1 MIQNISSLQTSSAVK
16 KKIMKIIFYLS
27 ITVLFIYSCNGNK
40 TNQQETIV
48 TNITESSVSDISI
61 KKATHFSVEFHENYK
76 LVSVINPGKG
86 SEKTFRYLLVN
97 KGTQAPDINADAIIQ
112 VPIERMVC
120 FSTTHLPL
128 LEYLG
133 KADRL
138 VGFPNTD
145 YISSDEIRKLV
156 QEGKVKDLGSDMDVN
171 VEELLVLQPDIVM
184 AYSMGDHTNQF
195 QLIQRGGIP
204 VVYNADFMENNPLGR
219 AEWIKFMALF
229 FNEEEKA
236 DSIFN
241 AIEERYKSLKS
252 LVENVEK
259 KPTVFCGILYG
270 ESWIMPGSRN
280 FGAQFFKD
288 AGAKYLWDD
297 NDEEGNIRFS
307 FEHVYEKAHDAD
319 FWIGVG
325 SYSNLR
331 EMQKTDKRYAVF
343 KAFKDRNIFNYN
355 AKMGPSGGNAY
366 FELGYLRPDMIL
378 SDLIKI
384 FHPEKLSEEPFYF
397 HQSLK

>member
-1 MIQNISSLQTSSAVK
+1 MIQNISCLQTSSAVK

-27 ITVLFIYSCNGNK
+27 IIVLFIYSCNGNK

-128 LEYLG
+128 LEYL
-133 KADRL
+133 DQQNSL

-145 YISSDEIRKLV
+145 YISSDKIRKLV
-156 QEGKVKDLGSDMDVN
+156 EEGKVKDLGSDMDVN

-195 QLIQRGGIP
+195 QLIERGGIP
-204 VVYNADFMENNPLGR
+204 VVYNADFMENDPLGR

-236 DSIFN
+236 DSVFN
-241 AIEERYKSLKS
+241 AIEERYDSLKS
-252 LVENVEK
+252 LTEDVEE

-270 ESWIMPGSRN
+270 ESWMMPGSRN

-297 NDEEGNIRFS
+297 NDEEGNIRLS

-325 SYSNLR
+325 SYSTFR
-331 EMQKTDKRYAVF
+331 EMQKTDNRYAVF
-343 KAFKDRNIFNYN
+343 KAFKEQQIFNYN
-355 AKMGPSGGNAY
+355 AKIGPSGGNAY
-366 FELGYLRPDMIL
+366 FELGYLRPDLVL

>member
-1 MIQNISSLQTSSAVK
+1 MTQ
-16 KKIMKIIFYLS
+16 KINWFQIFPVILRKIPGTIFFLGL
-27 ITVLFIYSCNGNK
+27 VLLCMNSCNGNK
-40 TNQQETIV
+40 PNQQETIV
-48 TNITESSVSDISI
+48 SNNPDSSNYQVSI
-61 KKATHFSVEFHENYK
+61 KKATHFSVEFHDNYK

-86 SEKTFRYLLVN
+86 SDKTFRYLLVN
-97 KGTQAPDINADAIIQ
+97 RGTQAPDINADATIQ
-112 VPIERMVC
+112 IPVEKIVC

-128 LEYLG
+128 LEYLD

-145 YISSDEIRKLV
+145 YISSDKIRKMAD
-156 QEGKVKDLGSDMDVN
+156 EGKLKDLGSDMDVN
-171 VEELLVLQPDIVM
+171 VEELLVLQPDMVM

-195 QLIQRGGIP
+195 QLIERGGIP
-204 VVYNADFMENNPLGR
+204 VVYNADFMENDPLGR

-252 LVENVEK
+252 LVENVEE

-270 ESWIMPGSRN
+270 ESWMMPGSNN

-297 NDEEGNIRFS
+297 NDEEGNIRLS

-325 SYSNLR
+325 SYSTFG
-331 EMQKTDKRYAVF
+331 EMQKTDNRYTVF
-343 KAFKDRNIFNYN
+343 NAFKEKQIFNYN
-355 AKMGPSGGNAY
+355 ARIGPSGGNAY
-366 FELGYLRPDMIL
+366 FELGYLRPDLVL

-384 FHPEKLSEEPFYF
+384 FHPEKLPNEAFYF
-397 HQSLK
+397 HQQLK